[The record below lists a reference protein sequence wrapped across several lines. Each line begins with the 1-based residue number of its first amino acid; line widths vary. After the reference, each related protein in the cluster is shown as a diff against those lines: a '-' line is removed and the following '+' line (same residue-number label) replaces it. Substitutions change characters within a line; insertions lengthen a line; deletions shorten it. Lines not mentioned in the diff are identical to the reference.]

1 MAKVLLVDD
10 EANII
15 DVSKRYLERDGF
27 QVITASDGE
36 EAMCLWRTEAPD
48 LLVLDLMMPKKDG
61 FQVFQEIRHEDDV
74 PIIILTARC
83 EEMDRLV
90 GLTMGADDYL
100 TKPFSPRELVLR
112 AQTILRRVAIGRG
125 KKPTSFDQLK
135 YGPLHIDSDKRMV
148 QINQQLINLTAKE
161 FDLLWLLASHPKQ
174 VFSRNQ
180 LLERIWDFEY
190 EGDTTTVTVHIRRL
204 REKIEELP
212 SKPRYIQTVW
222 GIGYKFEGDDDS

>member
-1 MAKVLLVDD
+1 MTKVLLADD
-10 EANII
+10 EVNIV

-27 QVITASDGE
+27 QVITAFDGE
-36 EAMCLWRTEAPD
+36 EAMSLWRTGSPD

-74 PIIILTARC
+74 PIIILTARS
-83 EEMDRLV
+83 EELDRLV
-90 GLTMGADDYL
+90 GLMMGADDYL

-112 AQTILRRVAIGRG
+112 VRTILRRVDMGRG
-125 KKPTSFDQLK
+125 KTLTSASQLN
-135 YGPLHIDSDKRMV
+135 YGNLQIDSEQRTV
-148 QINQQLINLTAKE
+148 QVGQQFINLTAKE

-180 LLERIWDFEY
+180 LLEQLWDLDLKY

-204 REKIEELP
+204 REKIEDMP
-212 SKPRYIQTVW
+212 SNPTYIQTVW
-222 GIGYKFEGDDDS
+222 GIGYKFAGG

>member
-1 MAKVLLVDD
+1 MTKVLLADD
-10 EANII
+10 EANIV

-27 QVITASDGE
+27 QVITAFDGE
-36 EAMCLWRTEAPD
+36 EAMNLWRAESPD

-74 PIIILTARC
+74 PIIILTARS
-83 EEMDRLV
+83 EELDRLV
-90 GLTMGADDYL
+90 GLMMGADDYL

-112 AQTILRRVAIGRG
+112 VRTILRRVDIGRG
-125 KKPTSFDQLK
+125 KTLTSSSRLK
-135 YGPLHIDSDKRMV
+135 YGHLQIDSEKRTV
-148 QINQQLINLTAKE
+148 QVDQQFINLTVKE

-180 LLERIWDFEY
+180 LLERLWDLKY

-204 REKIEELP
+204 REKIEDLP
-212 SKPRYIQTVW
+212 SNPKYIQTVW
-222 GIGYKFEGDDDS
+222 GIGYKFEGDESL